1 MSNAGITYAGMMNLA
16 SRARGQA
23 GKERNEVAGNEH
35 GGPNNVREW
44 CPLPDQVGW
53 RSKRQGVAEE
63 RLGCHW
69 TRRKAPR
76 SKAAFASARIGRL
89 PCFATDRPL
98 MY

>member
-1 MSNAGITYAGMMNLA
+1 MSNASITYAGMMNLA

-53 RSKRQGVAEE
+53 HSKRQVVAV
-63 RLGCHW
+63 
-69 TRRKAPR
+69 
-76 SKAAFASARIGRL
+76 SALAR
-89 PCFATDRPL
+89 
-98 MY
+98 